1 MGVILILK
9 LVFISLFYR
18 ELKIATFD
26 AGLAAA
32 LGFSPGLIHYGLMS
46 LVSVTA
52 VGAFDAVGSI
62 LVVALMIAPPAAAYL
77 LTDNLTKMI
86 VISVVLGIVSSIT
99 GFWLAI
105 LLDANIAGA
114 MATMSGVLFIIVFL
128 LAPERGIIAIAR
140 RRSHQRWEFAGKMLA
155 IHLLNHEGT
164 DDEEHE
170 SQIEHL
176 EQNLR
181 WEENF
186 VKRAVNHSASS
197 GLVLVN
203 GSRLVLTDRGRE
215 YAKESILDD

>member
-1 MGVILILK
+1 
-9 LVFISLFYR
+9 
-18 ELKIATFD
+18 
-26 AGLAAA
+26 
-32 LGFSPGLIHYGLMS
+32 MS
-46 LVSVTA
+46 VVSVTA

-86 VISVVLGIVSSIT
+86 AISVLLGVLSSIT

-105 LLDANIAGA
+105 YLDANIAGA
-114 MATMSGVLFIIVFL
+114 MASMAGVLFFIVFL
-128 LAPERGIIAIAR
+128 FAPERGIVAIAR

-164 DDEEHE
+164 DEEEHE

-181 WEENF
+181 WKESFAMRVVNYSEN
-186 VKRAVNHSASS
+186 N
-197 GLVLVN
+197 GLLMIK
-203 GSRLVLTDRGRE
+203 GSRLELTNRGRE
-215 YAKESILDD
+215 YAKESILDN